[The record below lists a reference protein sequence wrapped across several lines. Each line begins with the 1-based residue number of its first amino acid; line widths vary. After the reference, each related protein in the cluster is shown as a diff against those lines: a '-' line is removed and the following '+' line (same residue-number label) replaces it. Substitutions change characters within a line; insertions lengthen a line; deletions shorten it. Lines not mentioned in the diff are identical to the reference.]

1 MNRESVLYTARF
13 FTLVLVQVV
22 VLDHINLFGYI
33 NPYLYIYFIVLYPFT
48 GNRGLIILLGFLLG
62 LTIDVFSDTGGV
74 HAAATTFIAYARP
87 AFLKISFGVSYQH
100 NTVKLA
106 KAGFRARIFY
116 IAVMVVAHHL
126 LLFSLEVFSIKHILL
141 VLQGT
146 LFSSIFSIVV
156 LYATFVLFSK
166 K

>member
-106 KAGFRARIFY
+106 KAG
-116 IAVMVVAHHL
+116 
-126 LLFSLEVFSIKHILL
+126 
-141 VLQGT
+141 
-146 LFSSIFSIVV
+146 
-156 LYATFVLFSK
+156 
-166 K
+166 